1 MTVGVVDAR
10 NVWTGGPDQLTSGA
24 ILSAPLTATIP
35 TDPLAGPY
43 TGFTSCG
50 YVSEDGLTL
59 SLSKSFENIKDWSG
73 SIVKRVLS
81 EFDGTAKYAHLEVNE
96 QSLKN
101 TFGDANVT
109 VTAATSTKGKQI
121 KVGIGADDM
130 PAKRFIFKM
139 KDGVAR
145 VVVVL
150 PSATVTETEDIVFV
164 KNDAIKLGVTLGAA
178 PDSTG
183 KSIYIHTDDGIFSA

>member
-1 MTVGVVDAR
+1 MTVDAR

-59 SLSKSFENIKDWSG
+59 SLSRSFENIKDWSG

-109 VTAATSTKGKQI
+109 VTAATPTKGKQI
-121 KVGIGADDM
+121 KVGIGAYDM

-150 PSATVTETEDIVFV
+150 PSATVTDTEDIVFV

>member
-1 MTVGVVDAR
+1 MSSSVHHRGGIII
-10 NVWTGGPDQLTSGA
+10 TGMRSGA
-24 ILSAPLTATIP
+24 TNAAGIARTAGVRNT
-35 TDPLAGPY
+35 A
-43 TGFTSCG
+43 
-50 YVSEDGLTL
+50 V
-59 SLSKSFENIKDWSG
+59 SG
-73 SIVKRVLS
+73 S
-81 EFDGTAKYAHLEVNE
+81 
-96 QSLKN
+96 
-101 TFGDANVT
+101 ANVT

-139 KDGVAR
+139 KDGGAR

-183 KSIYIHTDDGIFSA
+183 KSIYIYTDDGIFSSPA